1 MVYEPLSEVESDSD
15 EQAQEEPASEEL
27 QKDASR
33 ADPLNAHYGEP
44 ESVARSGWVMRQ
56 SQGSPNRCT
65 SSLLKEELKSLTRA
79 CPSFIAE
86 SDS

>member
-1 MVYEPLSEVESDSD
+1 MVYELLSEVESDSD
-15 EQAQEEPASEEL
+15 EQAQEEPADEEP
-27 QKDASR
+27 QKNTSR

-65 SSLLKEELKSLTRA
+65 FYSTEGGTEVSELELALLL
-79 CPSFIAE
+79 
-86 SDS
+86 